1 MSETQYEHVH
11 PELRSYLKLPSAER
25 ITLNIRIPFANYP
38 LADRHLKRL
47 LHYATMP
54 QVDRM
59 PCGLIFGPSNNGK
72 TTILGEFG
80 NLFAKQTLDA
90 PLERKQ
96 AWVRVLAPP
105 HADEARLC
113 MEVLTALNAPL
124 ARTSTAREV
133 STDAQF
139 HLRSSGVQLLLIDEF
154 QHLITGTKAQVRV
167 AMNAVKNIS
176 TKLQICIVGCGLPT
190 AFNAIHSDP
199 QVENRFYP
207 MELPA
212 WSYGDDFKQLL
223 IRLEAR
229 LLLREPSNLSSAVS
243 ARVIHTR
250 TDGLIGEAIALLAA
264 ASKFALQEG
273 RECITGKDLSSCEY
287 LGPGERRKRFMTQ

>member
-1 MSETQYEHVH
+1 MSGNQFEHVH
-11 PELRSYLKLPSAER
+11 PELRTYLSLTPLER
-25 ITLNIRIPFANYP
+25 LSLSIRFPPANYP
-38 LADRHLKRL
+38 LADRHLKRML
-47 LHYATMP
+47 DYATMP

-72 TTILGEFG
+72 TTILKQFEV
-80 NLFAKQTLDA
+80 LFTKQTLSVS
-90 PLERKQ
+90 PEKRQ
-96 AWVRVLAPP
+96 AWVSVLAPP

-113 MEVLTALNAPL
+113 MEILTALHAPL

-139 HLRSSGVQLLLIDEF
+139 HLQSAGVQLLIIDEF
-154 QHLITGTKAQVRV
+154 QHFITGTRAQVRV
-167 AMNAVKNIS
+167 AMNAVKNLS
-176 TKLQICIVGCGLPT
+176 TKLQICVIGCGLPT

-212 WSYGDDFKQLL
+212 WTYTEEFKRLL
-223 IRLEAR
+223 TSLEAR
-229 LLLREPSNLSSAVS
+229 LLLREPSNLSAASL

-250 TDGLIGEAIALLAA
+250 TSGLLGEVVTLLAA
-264 ASKFALQEG
+264 AYVVVLHEG
-273 RECITGKDLSSCEY
+273 RESISAKDLAAADY
-287 LGPGERRKRFMTQ
+287 LGPDERRKRFVT